1 MGTLWQCPRTDS
13 VVQAGQQRN
22 RRCLLC
28 LAEKDDRKDDRDWD
42 NAWSSFKKGA
52 GLDSADSYTDSP
64 SERPP
69 PRQNLS
75 TAQDKVRKQE
85 SLLLN
90 LVSNQLFFLV
100 AGGMV
105 FLLLL
110 GVLSVSGT
118 PSDPRC
124 TLPWC

>member
-1 MGTLWQCPRTDS
+1 M
-13 VVQAGQQRN
+13 QAGQARN
-22 RRCLLC
+22 RRCLHC
-28 LAEKDDRKDDRDWD
+28 LAEKDDSKDDRDWD

-52 GLDSADSYTDSP
+52 GLDSTDSYTDSP
-64 SERPP
+64 TERPQA
-69 PRQNLS
+69 RQNLS
-75 TAQDKVRKQE
+75 TAQNKVRKQE

-90 LVSNQLFFLV
+90 IVSNQIVFFV

-105 FLLLL
+105 FVLLL
-110 GVLSVSGT
+110 GMLSVSGT